1 VPDVDSKYV
10 ATPKLLLSITLI
22 NVKRLTPCLR
32 YASWFYVLLRAFVL
46 VCTRINAGKPGTL
59 KQDRSDFAMR
69 STLQIWLKL
78 SACEVRLRVQGV
90 TRSISFRDTD
100 LLHYGCGSGARAIF
114 RVLFYARAQTSNA
127 RLTPMKPTSIV
138 HRRMGN
144 D

>member
-69 STLQIWLKL
+69 STL
-78 SACEVRLRVQGV
+78 
-90 TRSISFRDTD
+90 RDTD